1 MPLAEHIE
9 LHYTT
14 MGWLFKQSLA
24 VVKQNHVLSLL
35 SLAEPFIA
43 TFIFL
48 SSCKSAE
55 SKIVEEHLFY
65 YIDPLKKIPETHF
78 LSKTAVGVELV

>member
-1 MPLAEHIE
+1 
-9 LHYTT
+9 

-65 YIDPLKKIPETHF
+65 YIDPI
-78 LSKTAVGVELV
+78 VENPRNSLLE

>member
-1 MPLAEHIE
+1 
-9 LHYTT
+9 
-14 MGWLFKQSLA
+14 MGRLFKQSLA

-65 YIDPLKKIPETHF
+65 YIDPI
-78 LSKTAVGVELV
+78 VENPRNSLLE

>member
-1 MPLAEHIE
+1 M
-9 LHYTT
+9 T
-14 MGWLFKQSLA
+14 MGRLFKQSLA
-24 VVKQNHVLSLL
+24 IVKQNRVLSLF
-35 SLAEPFIA
+35 SLAEPFIV

-65 YIDPLKKIPETHF
+65 YIDPIEENPRNSLLE
-78 LSKTAVGVELV
+78 